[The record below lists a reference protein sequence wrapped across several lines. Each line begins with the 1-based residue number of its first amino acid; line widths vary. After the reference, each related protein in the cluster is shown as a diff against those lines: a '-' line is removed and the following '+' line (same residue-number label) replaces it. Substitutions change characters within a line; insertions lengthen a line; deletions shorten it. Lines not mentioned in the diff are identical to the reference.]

1 MVRKRHCNL
10 PEALANVFALQ
21 PEPGV
26 PHLAHWGWGL
36 RVRPVRTHSSYATDR
51 PPRLKKLPEVLIIIF
66 PRNYEILTNRHK
78 IEISTK
84 HQIARVDSGETIT
97 RQEYSVLKS
106 LNILV
111 KYLTGT

>member
-1 MVRKRHCNL
+1 MFLLYSLSLGSPIWPIGVG
-10 PEALANVFALQ
+10 ASGFARS
-21 PEPGV
+21 EPIVG
-26 PHLAHWGWGL
+26 
-36 RVRPVRTHSSYATDR
+36 YATDR

-97 RQEYSVLKS
+97 RQE
-106 LNILV
+106 
-111 KYLTGT
+111 